1 MAKKSLLYFTDDSIK
16 DKSVKA
22 KSFVVSEIGV
32 FFQDVADHRA
42 NILIEGDLNISL
54 ESSFVIIDEK
64 QAEQLKKEKASPS
77 SEMLKLKQENE
88 ELKKQIE
95 TLKKENEELKKTQNK
110 KA

>member
-42 NILIEGDLNISL
+42 SILIEGDLNI
-54 ESSFVIIDEK
+54 
-64 QAEQLKKEKASPS
+64 
-77 SEMLKLKQENE
+77 
-88 ELKKQIE
+88 
-95 TLKKENEELKKTQNK
+95 
-110 KA
+110 